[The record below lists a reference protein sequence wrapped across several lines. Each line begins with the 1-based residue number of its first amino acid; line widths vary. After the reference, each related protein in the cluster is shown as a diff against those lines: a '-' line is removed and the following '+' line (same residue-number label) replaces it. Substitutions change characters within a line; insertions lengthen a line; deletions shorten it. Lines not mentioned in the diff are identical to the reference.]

1 MTQEEL
7 RNELI
12 ERTKREKQVY
22 IANNCGID
30 KDVLSRFKLGKID
43 LNDNLFRK
51 LESYIINTH

>member
-22 IANNCGID
+22 IANACGID

>member
-22 IANNCGID
+22 IANTCGID

-51 LESYIINTH
+51 LESYIISIW